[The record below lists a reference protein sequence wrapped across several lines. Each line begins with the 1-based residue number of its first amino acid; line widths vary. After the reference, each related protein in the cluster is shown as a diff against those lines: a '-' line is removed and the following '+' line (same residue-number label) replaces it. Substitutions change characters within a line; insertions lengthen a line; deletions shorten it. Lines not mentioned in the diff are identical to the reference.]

1 MSTGFDLAIDSNLA
15 AVQTAARAVR
25 AACAGLLPTEVIDE
39 IEIAVVEAINNVIA
53 HGYGGRPGHEI
64 RLRLCLQPEKV
75 VIEIIDRARPM
86 APGLFAALP
95 EDPFRSDVTD
105 RTSLA
110 ESGRGLALIQV
121 TMDEV
126 AYGSE
131 GGENRL
137 RLTKHRRVP

>member
-39 IEIAVVEAINNVIA
+39 IEIAVVEAINNVIT
-53 HGYGGRPGHEI
+53 HGYGGRGGHEI
-64 RLRLCLQPEKV
+64 RVRLCLQPEKV
-75 VIEIIDRARPM
+75 EIEIIDRARPM
-86 APGLFAALP
+86 APRLFASLPVDPFPVDGANRAALP
-95 EDPFRSDVTD
+95 ER
-105 RTSLA
+105 
-110 ESGRGLALIQV
+110 GRGLALIRV

-131 GGENRL
+131 GGENHL
-137 RLTKHRRVP
+137 RLTKHRRMP